1 MERSK
6 GEMPSDDLE
15 ITSIGALYGGG
26 PWEKKY
32 WNCSRGKDRY
42 PYPIGYHAV
51 RTHAGNMYRME
62 IHEGPNGPLFVI
74 TSTEGDSCTGQT
86 PDIAWEHF
94 QKRNGPRV
102 KTWHAKRFSC
112 KIDGVELFGFRN
124 PHVQRLLR
132 ELAANVNGTAERSS
146 IHPNF
151 CNGASS
157 LEQEIRSPESC
168 TYPDL
173 LPYLGKRQ
181 STGKRS
187 RKQKKIAK
195 SSISG
200 ANLKRFRSQE
210 LLNDAMVGIA
220 RKVNRGN
227 RVDNHPTLL
236 ERSTESEIP
245 NHHLTYSKK
254 ESVVTVNGEIPYFAG
269 VEHHSDGKY
278 MTLTSSTFDENCMVH
293 EELGNISKLD
303 PTAVAERGKDAILV
317 KGDLFL
323 ESPKLS
329 NRFVKEPIL
338 SQEHSKLVGA
348 EVSCCVAD
356 VDLQVD
362 DSLAATKESDGEIP
376 VLTEFKTVKD
386 LDYCVPDT
394 LDLQDDV
401 ADSDSDSE
409 GCKGGPCNVKDEL
422 MAAEKLLGNS
432 TSHVDQVVAEDMPE
446 LKRKSRTCS
455 LKCMDAPHKNS
466 QDNEETSFPV
476 IFSQDVVLSEGP
488 IVGSHPEEEIGT
500 SSASNASSG
509 KSDFDSVGQ
518 DLVKSMMTLLLPQA
532 LPLLK
537 KTSKKKR
544 ALVENAGVPF
554 TKCDPCINL
563 EGLKSLKENDG
574 THHVTDVISQGEL
587 AAGPNMGSN
596 IDKEQKMHVSGIILA
611 NSLFRENRCNE
622 CLANLPFIERGSPPD
637 VKSVIPDSFED
648 EQCACDVIN
657 LRTLHHDLGKAG
669 PALLDKK
676 ARDPDIS
683 RFLGDADGVKESS
696 NCHFGNGSKDE
707 ILLDEAAM
715 LLNDPPENDTILVSV
730 APFSCTSPSRHNLL
744 EGENNKHKNWDGSTI
759 FTEIN
764 PEVESSKDKGI
775 KIISDGI
782 EGIATS
788 GTVAVVDGISRYS
801 CCEFVCKHEVPDVP
815 ADKPTYC
822 PGFRSNKT
830 GFSTEFEHAAILP
843 SSSSKSL
850 GTANIEIGETSS
862 HFRHSSPGTDFQRI
876 NIQCDPAN
884 SDTHRLPTTTDNQD
898 ANFDT
903 SRLSTTTDART
914 VNFVGG
920 VGTIPEMQID
930 DNTAATGTGN
940 SFFGI
945 HKTDAAASTGDY
957 TVSSHHVGKLP
968 CSLRPSLKY
977 SGPHSESIVFRNIEN
992 NSIPE
997 TNSTMN
1003 TLHTTEIG
1011 QATAADGSIN
1021 KLPSFAHEI
1030 KLERQHHNMNISEP
1044 EGMLFNT
1051 APHVTQNQALVVP
1064 ATDESGFGLSI
1075 QDVERHQRDTVNKL
1089 VASYKPTE
1097 CSNAASCMQGRISPD
1112 NNGTDVRENLAS
1124 SDLPCYGKSVNNE
1137 CEGPF
1142 SRSEINQKNV
1152 LQDDFFPKETK
1163 PCNEFG
1169 GFVELV
1175 GCYVHPMP
1183 ILSVLLSMKDDII
1196 HICVLCGPLGE
1207 QRRTLFIYDVPAKA
1221 LSEKCP
1227 SFLGYASI
1235 MLPLSKGTFNKDIAF
1250 ERSGLQFTPDGQC
1263 LVLLNS
1269 IKVPCCRE
1277 QNIDCL
1283 CSVCTS
1289 DCCEE
1294 NAVKVVHVQLGCV
1307 SVVVKLTTAE
1317 SICCV
1322 LVYEPCYL
1330 VVAEESGRLHV
1341 WIMNSTWSAW
1351 VEEFTLPSFD
1361 YLCPSLLELRRI
1373 PKCASLF
1380 VGHNGI
1386 GGFGLWDISK
1396 RVLLSS
1402 FSSPGI
1408 SIFQVLPVGLF
1419 GWQMNCPISTSSK
1432 VEEHIKEIIA
1442 ATESW
1447 FSRVDENY
1455 DYLLPN
1461 GEDIAVW
1468 LLVSAASNSE
1478 AQYDCPGND
1487 LNATPVGWWRL
1498 ALLVKN
1504 TVIMGSILDPRAS
1517 AAVASAGHGIIG
1529 TCDGLVYMW
1538 ELSTGK
1544 KLANLK
1550 SLNGGVSCIATDAN
1564 SGALA
1569 VAGNECQLL
1578 LYIQSPKHLQC

>member
-348 EVSCCVAD
+348 EVSCCVA
-356 VDLQVD
+356 
-362 DSLAATKESDGEIP
+362 
-376 VLTEFKTVKD
+376 
-386 LDYCVPDT
+386 
-394 LDLQDDV
+394 
-401 ADSDSDSE
+401 
-409 GCKGGPCNVKDEL
+409 
-422 MAAEKLLGNS
+422 
-432 TSHVDQVVAEDMPE
+432 
-446 LKRKSRTCS
+446 
-455 LKCMDAPHKNS
+455 
-466 QDNEETSFPV
+466 
-476 IFSQDVVLSEGP
+476 
-488 IVGSHPEEEIGT
+488 
-500 SSASNASSG
+500 
-509 KSDFDSVGQ
+509 
-518 DLVKSMMTLLLPQA
+518 
-532 LPLLK
+532 
-537 KTSKKKR
+537 
-544 ALVENAGVPF
+544 
-554 TKCDPCINL
+554 
-563 EGLKSLKENDG
+563 
-574 THHVTDVISQGEL
+574 GEL

-596 IDKEQKMHVSGIILA
+596 IDKEQKMHVS
-611 NSLFRENRCNE
+611 
-622 CLANLPFIERGSPPD
+622 ERGSPPD